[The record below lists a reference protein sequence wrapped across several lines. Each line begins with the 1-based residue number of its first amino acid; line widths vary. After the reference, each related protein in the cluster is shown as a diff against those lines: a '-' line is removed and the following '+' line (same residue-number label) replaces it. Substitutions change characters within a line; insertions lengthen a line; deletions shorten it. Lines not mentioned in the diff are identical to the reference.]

1 MDSLMP
7 RLCAHE
13 RILGSSGRRALSA
26 SLLVAALAFCAAGCH
41 QMTPLDTKPL
51 DSAGMSY
58 DAIQELKSLQI
69 TAPEVAEL
77 AKARARGYSDAGCIE
92 TMKIFR
98 GRNQPFDVGDT
109 IAGLIRAGVSEDTI
123 LELARMNQLGLG
135 SGEFQAMKL
144 AGLSDAII
152 MEVARHRAA
161 AMPVLA
167 GASLAELKN
176 SGLRQST
183 LLELARRGVPDSQ
196 ADAIVSSRRH
206 GASDADILGRFTGS

>member
-1 MDSLMP
+1 MDSLTPRSREHLRVRAAP
-7 RLCAHE
+7 RLHAFP
-13 RILGSSGRRALSA
+13 A
-26 SLLVAALAFCAAGCH
+26 SLLVAALIVGAAGCH
-41 QMTPLDTKPL
+41 QMMPLDTKPL

-58 DAIQELKSLQI
+58 DTIQELKSLQI
-69 TAPEVAEL
+69 TAPEVTEL
-77 AKARARGYSDAGCIE
+77 AKARAGGYSDAGCVD
-92 TMKIFR
+92 TVKIFR
-98 GRNQPFDVGDT
+98 SRNQPFDTGDT

-123 LELARMNQLGLG
+123 LELAKMNQLGLG

-152 MEVARHRAA
+152 LEVARHRAA

-183 LLELARRGVPDSQ
+183 LLELARRGIPDSQ